1 MKKLLSTF
9 LIVAMVLCF
18 MPTMAFAA
26 GETFSIDGSYNV
38 TATGVT
44 EGKTVTVNA
53 AGKTAA
59 YTTKAGGLT
68 AGSGAVDTWAAIA
81 AGYTTKAAG
90 TNQALASGAYVNA
103 NGKTLT
109 AYIPAGS
116 SYVIGS
122 DQYTLTHNA
131 TVTIALTTGSY
142 NITDNNITK
151 EEFVQYLAKGIN
163 KMPATNGII
172 NVAFTPV
179 SGGGGG
185 GTVTPPADDSK
196 TDTVTKPDGSTVT
209 TTTTT
214 DKTTGVEAKTEVVK
228 DKDGNTTANAEVSA
242 PAKTT
247 TTGNTAAAEVPK
259 AAADKLVEQA
269 KAAEKTAAD
278 AGAKNVDTTVVI
290 EASAPSGTTKVET
303 SLPADAV
310 KKLAAETSA
319 DLKVITP
326 AGEVTLDNDALS
338 TVAGEAADGAVKL
351 TIEKVAQDAL
361 PEAVKDKVDEKTL
374 VLDLTVETAAGKV
387 SSFGGGTATVS
398 VALPEG
404 LGDDVKVMFINDK
417 GEAEEVQGKVVTV
430 NGKKFYQFTT
440 DHFSYYAVAD
450 AATVD
455 AAVKATAE
463 AKAARLKAGVK
474 ATTIKASSSA
484 KKGSITVKWKKSNG
498 YKVDYFQVFRSTKK
512 NSGYG
517 TKAFYTTKSG
527 TQKSYK
533 NTKALKKGTRYY
545 YKVRGVRTID
555 GAKVYTK
562 WSNKAI
568 RIAK

>member
-26 GETFSIDGSYNV
+26 VSGITIDTNYDVTIAGVEASKSASITVGSASAEY
-38 TATGVT
+38 TT
-44 EGKTVTVNA
+44 E
-53 AGKTAA
+53 AGKLKASDK
-59 YTTKAGGLT
+59 TKAKSVWDAVAAHATKTTPASPVTTIANGAYGEATKGKLT
-68 AGSGAVDTWAAIA
+68 V
-81 AGYTTKAAG
+81 YLPAG
-90 TNQALASGAYVNA
+90 T
-103 NGKTLT
+103 
-109 AYIPAGS
+109 

-122 DQYTLTHNA
+122 DQYTLTEHA
-131 TVTIALTTGSY
+131 T
-142 NITDNNITK
+142 ITFASNLNITK
-151 EEFVQYLAKGIN
+151 RSLNDNNFTSYLVKAINATTAKI
-163 KMPATNGII
+163 AIT
-172 NVAFTPV
+172 VTFQS
-179 SGGGGG
+179 SGGGGS
-185 GTVTPPADDSK
+185 VTPPTTDDPK
-196 TDTVTKPDGSTVT
+196 TDVVTKPDGSTVT

-214 DKTTGVEAKTEVVK
+214 DKTTGVESKTEVIK
-228 DKDGNTTANAEVSA
+228 DKDGNTTASAEVSA

-247 TTGNTAAAEVPK
+247 TSGTTTTAEVPK
-259 AAADKLVEQA
+259 DAADKLVEQA
-269 KAAEKTAAD
+269 KAAEKAATD
-278 AGAKNVDTTVVI
+278 AGAKTVDTTVTV
-290 EASAPSGTTKVET
+290 ESSAPSTATKVET
-303 SLPADAV
+303 TLPADAV
-310 KKLAAETSA
+310 KKLATETSA
-319 DLKVITP
+319 DLKVTTP
-326 AGEVTLDNDALS
+326 AGDVTLDNKALAS
-338 TVAGEAADGAVKL
+338 VAGKAADGAVKL
-351 TIEKVAQDAL
+351 TVEKVPQDAL
-361 PEAVKDKVDEKTL
+361 PEAIKDKVDEKTL

-398 VALPEG
+398 VELPAG
-404 LGDDVKVMFINDK
+404 LGDDAKVMFINDK

-463 AKAARLKAGVK
+463 AKAARIKAGVK
-474 ATTIKASSSA
+474 ATTIKASSAA
-484 KKGSITVKWKKSNG
+484 KKGSITVKWKKSAG
-498 YKVDYFQVFRSTKK
+498 YKVDAYQVFRSTKK

-517 TKAFYTTKSG
+517 TKAFYTTKTG
-527 TQKSYK
+527 NQKSYK

-555 GAKVYTK
+555 GVKVYTK